1 MFTYL
6 HKFANPSR
14 FLKVAIPIKKISGFL
29 SILTILLGL
38 IFALFFSPPDYQQKE
53 TVRIMYIHVPCAW
66 MSLMTYSF
74 IFFTSTFF
82 LIWKFPLFLL
92 MAKESVTIGII
103 FTFSALL
110 SGALWGKPT
119 WGTYWVWDAR
129 LTSFLVLFFI
139 FLGLKLIK
147 DTFSFSSKGDSIFS
161 YLAVIGGVN
170 LPIIKFSVDWWN
182 TLHQPASILRTGG
195 ISISND
201 MLLPLFL
208 MAIGFLLLFIYALL
222 VSVEI
227 KIKEKKIIFSRNDR
241 SENNA

>member
-1 MFTYL
+1 MIKYL
-6 HKFANPSR
+6 HKFANPAR
-14 FLKVAIPIKKISGFL
+14 FLKIALPIKKISGIL
-29 SILTILLGL
+29 SALTILVGL
-38 IFALFFSPPDYQQKE
+38 IFALFVSPPDYQQKE

-66 MSLMTYSF
+66 MSLMTYGF
-74 IFFTSTFF
+74 IVFNSIIF
-82 LIWKFPLFLL
+82 LIWRFPLFLIL
-92 MAKESVTIGII
+92 AKESISMGII
-103 FTFSALL
+103 FTFSALI

-147 DTFSFSSKGDSIFS
+147 DSFSYSTKGSYAFS
-161 YLAVIGGVN
+161 YLALIGGFN

-195 ISISND
+195 VSINSE
-201 MLLPLFL
+201 MLIPLFL
-208 MAIGFLLLFIYALL
+208 MAIGFLLLFIYTLL

-227 KIKEKKIIFSRNDR
+227 NIKEKKLEIFKYNT
-241 SENNA
+241 NKN

>member
-1 MFTYL
+1 MIKYL
-6 HKFANPSR
+6 HKFANPVH
-14 FLKVAIPIKKISGFL
+14 FLKIALPIKKISGFI
-29 SILTILLGL
+29 SVFTIVAGLTFGL
-38 IFALFFSPPDYQQKE
+38 FISPPDYQQKE

-66 MSLMTYSF
+66 MSLMSYGF
-74 IFFTSTFF
+74 IFFSSIIF
-82 LIWKFPLFLL
+82 LIWRFPLFLIF
-92 MAKESVTIGII
+92 AKESVAFGII

-129 LTSFLVLFFI
+129 LTSFLILFFI

-147 DTFSFSSKGDSIFS
+147 DAYSYSNRGNYVFA
-161 YLAVIGGVN
+161 YLALIGGFN

-195 ISISND
+195 ISINNE
-201 MLLPLFL
+201 MLIPLFF
-208 MAIGFLLLFIYALL
+208 MAAGLLFLFIYTLL

-227 KIKEKKIIFSRNDR
+227 NIKEKKLVMYKDNI
-241 SENNA
+241 NNN